1 LISKIFSIIK
11 FAQRRIQS
19 IIQMSRDSTNIS
31 NEHSNNNSE
40 QSNSTVLNNISSNNL
55 NETLTIVN
63 GNTISDD
70 AVVASSTIPNSDD
83 SITAVD
89 EKKSSDK

>member
-1 LISKIFSIIK
+1 
-11 FAQRRIQS
+11 
-19 IIQMSRDSTNIS
+19 
-31 NEHSNNNSE
+31 
-40 QSNSTVLNNISSNNL
+40 
-55 NETLTIVN
+55 VN